1 VRQRDNFHGN
11 DRGFARTNLID
22 LSVAVALSVEVD
34 ARVEMDIVVRYP
46 LSS

>member
-22 LSVAVALSVEVD
+22 LSVAVALSVD

>member
-22 LSVAVALSVEVD
+22 LSVAVALSEVD

>member
-1 VRQRDNFHGN
+1 
-11 DRGFARTNLID
+11 
-22 LSVAVALSVEVD
+22 LSVAVALSVAHEVD